1 MPGYFQSGIFVY
13 TSDSLPST
21 VKPDTAV
28 QALYLPVSHSV
39 YEPAGGAAGSLFVC
53 LDPCQHESS
62 RCPSCCSEVN
72 EMMLGLSATEFLK
85 LAKDYPMVPVWAEVV
100 ADLETPMSVA
110 CRLRQRGHMFVLES
124 AEQGQKVGRYSFV
137 CCDPLMVFES
147 RGSRYLIVQDG
158 NVTQGFSHDPLI
170 ALREAMQALRSPSIG
185 GLPPL
190 LGGCVGYVGYDYARL
205 LEGVASQPELTR
217 FPDILVAVPRCVMA
231 FDHLR
236 HTLTVVVN
244 CRVDNGA
251 NEAHYESAILELRKL
266 VSILKSNEST
276 PLFSEPISQE
286 KPSSRTFET
295 YLRTAQSYVSASQS
309 YRRTGHETPASSVGE
324 VLADRESFERSV
336 RAAKRCIL
344 NTEVSQVVLSRRV
357 LIPIQSSALAVYR
370 ALRSINPSPYMFLLD
385 FGHMQVVGASPE
397 MLVRLNGRDVEVRP
411 IAGTRRRG
419 ETAEEDQWLERDLL
433 ADAKERAEHSMLVD
447 LSRDDL
453 SRVCVPGTVRVQEQ
467 MRIER
472 YSHVM
477 HIVSSVKGELSP
489 EYDQYDLL
497 KATFPAGTVTGAPRA
512 KAMKIIEE
520 QELSRRGIYAGAVG
534 YFGASGNMDM
544 CIAIRTL
551 VIADGVAQVQV
562 GAGIVADSDAT
573 REYEE
578 TVNKAQAMNSAI
590 ELARSLERECVGL
603 E

>member
-1 MPGYFQSGIFVY
+1 
-13 TSDSLPST
+13 
-21 VKPDTAV
+21 
-28 QALYLPVSHSV
+28 
-39 YEPAGGAAGSLFVC
+39 
-53 LDPCQHESS
+53 
-62 RCPSCCSEVN
+62 
-72 EMMLGLSATEFLK
+72 
-85 LAKDYPMVPVWAEVV
+85 
-100 ADLETPMSVA
+100 
-110 CRLRQRGHMFVLES
+110 
-124 AEQGQKVGRYSFV
+124 
-137 CCDPLMVFES
+137 
-147 RGSRYLIVQDG
+147 
-158 NVTQGFSHDPLI
+158 
-170 ALREAMQALRSPSIG
+170 
-185 GLPPL
+185 
-190 LGGCVGYVGYDYARL
+190 
-205 LEGVASQPELTR
+205 
-217 FPDILVAVPRCVMA
+217 
-231 FDHLR
+231 
-236 HTLTVVVN
+236 
-244 CRVDNGA
+244 
-251 NEAHYESAILELRKL
+251 
-266 VSILKSNEST
+266 
-276 PLFSEPISQE
+276 
-286 KPSSRTFET
+286 
-295 YLRTAQSYVSASQS
+295 
-309 YRRTGHETPASSVGE
+309 
-324 VLADRESFERSV
+324 
-336 RAAKRCIL
+336 
-344 NTEVSQVVLSRRV
+344 
-357 LIPIQSSALAVYR
+357 
-370 ALRSINPSPYMFLLD
+370 MFLLD

-562 GAGIVADSDAT
+562 GAGIVADSGAT